1 MQRENPLMEQGHQAF
16 NLRPSLMSVAVGM
29 PRLIHD
35 ENQRRLQMRNQVEA
49 MLLSKAHKEAEEG
62 QNKQF

>member
-1 MQRENPLMEQGHQAF
+1 MQRDNPLMESGTPAF
-16 NLRPSLMSVAVGM
+16 NLRPTLMSVAVGM

-49 MLLSKAHKEAEEG
+49 MLLHKAQKEAEEG
-62 QNKQF
+62 QDKQF